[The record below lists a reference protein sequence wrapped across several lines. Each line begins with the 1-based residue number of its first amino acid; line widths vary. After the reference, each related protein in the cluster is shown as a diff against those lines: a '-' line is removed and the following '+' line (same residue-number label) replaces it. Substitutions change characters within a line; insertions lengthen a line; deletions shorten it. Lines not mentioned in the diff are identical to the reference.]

1 MRRRPSLEL
10 LDTDSGTPKEVA
22 DSLIDLRW
30 FNRWFGGIATT
41 RAIIQTAACK
51 TGKSEFSVLEVAAGD
66 GSLMQAV
73 CAALQNSGIRLNV
86 TLLDRAFT
94 HLPALLNH
102 NARFAAGVGHAPVAQ
117 DAGMAQDTR
126 VRRTFLS
133 DAVGVGVG
141 SASQD
146 QQQDQNQKRRTGM
159 SDPHG
164 HLGPHHHLDPHDPT
178 AFSNAVV
185 ADALKLP
192 FPASA
197 FDLISCSL
205 FVHHLSPDQAM
216 TFASESLRVCRHAAL
231 VHDLVRHPLHLAL
244 AYAGMPLYRSRL
256 TRNDA
261 PASVRQA
268 YTIDE
273 MKQFFRAAGA
283 ASVDARMHYFYR
295 MGLIA
300 WKGGGLYA

>member
-1 MRRRPSLEL
+1 VQRRPSLEL

-41 RAIIQTAACK
+41 RSMIQTVARK
-51 TGKSEFSVLEVAAGD
+51 TGRSEFSILEVAAGD

-73 CAALQNSGIRLNV
+73 CASLQNSEIRLNV
-86 TLLDRAFT
+86 TLLDRALS
-94 HLPALLNH
+94 HLPALANH
-102 NARFAAGVGHAPVAQ
+102 NGNSSTRAG
-117 DAGMAQDTR
+117 DTYQP
-126 VRRTFLS
+126 S
-133 DAVGVGVG
+133 
-141 SASQD
+141 
-146 QQQDQNQKRRTGM
+146 
-159 SDPHG
+159 
-164 HLGPHHHLDPHDPT
+164 

-185 ADALKLP
+185 ADALSLP
-192 FPASA
+192 FPDSA
-197 FDLISCSL
+197 FDLISSSL
-205 FVHHLSPDQAM
+205 FVHHLSPDQA
-216 TFASESLRVCRHAAL
+216 TAFAHESLRVCRHAAL
-231 VHDLVRHPLHLAL
+231 VHDLVRHPLHLVF

-283 ASVDARMHYFYR
+283 ANVGARMHYFYR

-300 WKGGGLYA
+300 WKGSGMPA

>member
-1 MRRRPSLEL
+1 MQRRPSLEL

-30 FNRWFGGIATT
+30 FNRWFGGIAAT
-41 RAIIQTAACK
+41 RSIIQNAARK

-73 CAALQNSGIRLNV
+73 CTGLQNGGIYLKI
-86 TLLDRAFT
+86 TLLDRAPS
-94 HLPALLNH
+94 HLPALANSNH
-102 NARFAAGVGHAPVAQ
+102 NGNSSTRAG
-117 DAGMAQDTR
+117 
-126 VRRTFLS
+126 
-133 DAVGVGVG
+133 
-141 SASQD
+141 
-146 QQQDQNQKRRTGM
+146 
-159 SDPHG
+159 DPHQ
-164 HLGPHHHLDPHDPT
+164 PS
-178 AFSNAVV
+178 AFSSAVV
-185 ADALKLP
+185 ADALSLP
-192 FPASA
+192 FPDSA
-197 FDLISCSL
+197 FDLISSSL
-205 FVHHLSPDQAM
+205 FVHHLSPDQA
-216 TFASESLRVCRHAAL
+216 TALARESLRVCRHATL
-231 VHDLVRHPLHLAL
+231 VHDLVRHPLHLAF

-256 TRNDA
+256 TRHDA

-300 WKGGGLYA
+300 WKGSGRPT

>member
-41 RAIIQTAACK
+41 RSMIQGVARK

-73 CAALQNSGIRLNV
+73 CTSLQSRGIRLNV
-86 TLLDRAFT
+86 TLLDRALT
-94 HLPALLNH
+94 HLPALVNH
-102 NARFAAGVGHAPVAQ
+102 NRHSADRVGNAGVAQ
-117 DAGMAQDTR
+117 DAHVGL
-126 VRRTFLS
+126 TFLS
-133 DAVGVGVG
+133 DVFDFDLAV
-141 SASQD
+141 D
-146 QQQDQNQKRRTGM
+146 PETQNQPQKRRTGM
-159 SDPHG
+159 SDPHE
-164 HLGPHHHLDPHDPT
+164 HLGPHHHRDPQNTTP
-178 AFSNAVV
+178 FSNAVV
-185 ADALKLP
+185 ADALSLP
-192 FPASA
+192 FPDSA
-197 FDLISCSL
+197 FDLISSSL
-205 FVHHLSPDQAM
+205 FVHHLSPEQA
-216 TFASESLRVCRHAAL
+216 TAFARESLRVCRHAVL
-231 VHDLVRHPLHLAL
+231 IHDLIRNPLHLAF

-273 MKQFFRAAGA
+273 LKQFFRAAGA

-300 WKGGGLYA
+300 WKGSGLYA